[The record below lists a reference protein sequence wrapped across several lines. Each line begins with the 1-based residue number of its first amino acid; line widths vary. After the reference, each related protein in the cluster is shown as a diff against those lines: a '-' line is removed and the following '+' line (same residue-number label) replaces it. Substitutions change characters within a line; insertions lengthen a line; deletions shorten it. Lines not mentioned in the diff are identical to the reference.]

1 MWNAHIW
8 IEKSKLFVLN
18 HYLKSN
24 RNAKLEM
31 TLRKNLSLEKLVV
44 TNVVVEEKAVIEN
57 LLEMLE
63 NASTDLDITTT
74 IPSML
79 ET

>member
-1 MWNAHIW
+1 
-8 IEKSKLFVLN
+8 
-18 HYLKSN
+18 
-24 RNAKLEM
+24 M